1 MGTKRDEVV
10 KALEVLIAERNFC
23 TNQKYVEACGL
34 FCSAR
39 RVMVSDLAKSN
50 HNECT
55 KDCEHYSPPHI
66 YCVLKDAL
74 SLIKELTEECKK
86 IGIEN
91 FDLICELSRIK
102 EDTVQ
107 KMKDRLINYES
118 YDNGGGNYVVSVD
131 DIRTVA
137 EEILSQSN
145 SQLKPIRAFT
155 KEEVERVANDSKA
168 IIEAIQ
174 TMHSE
179 IEARCIKGGIYP
191 AFVKNVVNQV
201 A

>member
-74 SLIKELTEECKK
+74 SLINELTKDNERLRAERDTRDIAIKDLYSRNKELQSANEDLGNHCLDLENELQECV
-86 IGIEN
+86 
-91 FDLICELSRIK
+91 DIK
-102 EDTVQ
+102 TKALNEFTL
-107 KMKDRLINYES
+107 RLAKAVGTYTKES
-118 YDNGGGNYVVSVD
+118 YVYVH
-131 DIRTVA
+131 A
-137 EEILSQSN
+137 W
-145 SQLKPIRAFT
+145 FT
-155 KEEVERVANDSKA
+155 LVNK
-168 IIEAIQ
+168 IIEDMIGE
-174 TMHSE
+174 T
-179 IEARCIKGGIYP
+179 K
-191 AFVKNVVNQV
+191 
-201 A
+201 

>member
-74 SLIKELTEECKK
+74 SLL
-86 IGIEN
+86 N
-91 FDLICELSRIK
+91 ELSEEIERLRAENEALAISEVKECEISQMLVYRIRDK
-102 EDTVQ
+102 HPAVMAVIADTVR
-107 KMKDRLINYES
+107 KM
-118 YDNGGGNYVVSVD
+118 
-131 DIRTVA
+131 
-137 EEILSQSN
+137 
-145 SQLKPIRAFT
+145 
-155 KEEVERVANDSKA
+155 
-168 IIEAIQ
+168 Q
-174 TMHSE
+174 TE

-201 A
+201 AEEILSGNTPQNNKK

>member
-74 SLIKELTEECKK
+74 SLL
-86 IGIEN
+86 N
-91 FDLICELSRIK
+91 ELSEEIERLRAENEALAISEVKECEISQMLVYRIRDK
-102 EDTVQ
+102 HPAVMAVIADTVR
-107 KMKDRLINYES
+107 KM
-118 YDNGGGNYVVSVD
+118 
-131 DIRTVA
+131 
-137 EEILSQSN
+137 
-145 SQLKPIRAFT
+145 
-155 KEEVERVANDSKA
+155 
-168 IIEAIQ
+168 Q
-174 TMHSE
+174 TE

-191 AFVKNVVNQV
+191 AFVKNIVNEV
-201 A
+201 AEELANSFKQ